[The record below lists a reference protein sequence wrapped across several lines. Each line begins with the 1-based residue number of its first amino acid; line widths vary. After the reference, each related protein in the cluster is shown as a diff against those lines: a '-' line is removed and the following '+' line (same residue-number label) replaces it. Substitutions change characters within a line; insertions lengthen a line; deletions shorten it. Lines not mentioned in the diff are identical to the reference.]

1 VKKISARGGL
11 ADAGSVRY
19 SDCKVFSPRH
29 FKIPER
35 STAMPETM
43 TRTGVLPADQT
54 KVREIIRELTRSYWM
69 ELETVQ
75 NYIANSVNLEG
86 IRAKEI
92 RESLAEDIDTELG
105 HGRRLAERIHVLGG
119 SVPGSLQFRAEQRA
133 IQPPK
138 DSTDVLSVIRGV
150 IQAEDQAIEQY
161 RRLIEVCDQIDWATQ
176 DMCIDLMADE
186 QSHRREFISYL
197 AEFEREEARRLAG
210 G

>member
-1 VKKISARGGL
+1 MAQTV
-11 ADAGSVRY
+11 
-19 SDCKVFSPRH
+19 
-29 FKIPER
+29 
-35 STAMPETM
+35 

-69 ELETVQ
+69 ELETIL

-92 RESLAEDIDTELG
+92 RESLSEDIDSELT
-105 HGRRLAERIHVLGG
+105 HARRLAERIHVLGG
-119 SVPGSLQFRAEQRA
+119 MVPGSLEFKAEQRA

-138 DSTDVLSVIRGV
+138 DNTDVLSVVRGV

-161 RRLIEVCDQIDWATQ
+161 RKLIEICDQIDWATQ

-197 AEFEREEARRLAG
+197 AEYDRDEARRLAEG
-210 G
+210 